1 MLGIGLVYVDICA
14 ERPSAFVKACRCTD
28 DGRSVRN
35 RTRDH
40 SQGLSV
46 ASRLELVSH
55 SRSGRSGLAEKGRD
69 VLHWTIRDYD
79 RRCRDVRKRRKE
91 VAATELAREQV
102 VSSRVESASG

>member
-35 RTRDH
+35 QTRDH

-46 ASRLELVSH
+46 ASRLALGSH
-55 SRSGRSGLAEKGRD
+55 SRSGRSGLAEKGHD
-69 VLHWTIRDYD
+69 VLQWTIRDYD
-79 RRCRDVRKRRKE
+79 RRRRDVRKE

-102 VSSRVESASG
+102 VSSRVESTSG